1 MGEAVHAWGLW
12 LGNRSGKP
20 LLPSSQF
27 DGDEEEE
34 ENDLQGLA
42 RAFIS
47 SEAERPDAVHWGV
60 CHRKAILGV
69 GRSGKRSAYPL
80 VLRVIY
86 RTIILV
92 LSNYKQVSTKKMSY
106 QALKRLGG
114 ASNTQC

>member
-1 MGEAVHAWGLW
+1 MGEAVHAWGLR
-12 LGNRSGKP
+12 LGNRSRKP

-34 ENDLQGLA
+34 EKDLQGLA

-69 GRSGKRSAYPL
+69 GRRSGKRSPYPL

-92 LSNYKQVSTKKMSY
+92 LSNYKQVSTKK
-106 QALKRLGG
+106 K
-114 ASNTQC
+114 